1 MSIAILIP
9 LIILGSLI
17 LLIGVFA
24 ILGRFRGGKY
34 MRPIALGLAKIPLV
48 GRGLKKASMAKLER
62 DNPELA
68 RALQKIEA
76 FGTPKSPE
84 QAQRMLSLLTP
95 SERKAY
101 LDAVSAEAPVPEP
114 TNRQQRRMVEKG
126 IKPGVPQTPRPV
138 GRKRSR

>member
-1 MSIAILIP
+1 MGTAILIP
-9 LIILGSLI
+9 LVILGSLL
-17 LLIGVFA
+17 LLIAGFA
-24 ILGRFRGGKY
+24 VLGRVRGGKY
-34 MRPIALGLAKIPLV
+34 LRPLVMGLAKIPLV

-68 RALQKIEA
+68 RAVQKIEA

-95 SERKAY
+95 AERRAY
-101 LDAVSAEAPVPEP
+101 LDMVGAEGQMPEP
-114 TNRQQRRMVEKG
+114 TNRQQRRLAEKG

>member
-1 MSIAILIP
+1 MGTAILVP
-9 LIILGSLI
+9 LIILGSL
-17 LLIGVFA
+17 LLVLATFA
-24 ILGRFRGGKY
+24 VLGRVRGGKY
-34 MRPIALGLAKIPLV
+34 LRPIVMGLAKVPLV

-68 RALQKIEA
+68 RAVQKIEA

-95 SERKAY
+95 AERRAY
-101 LDAVSAEAPVPEP
+101 LEMAGAEGQLPEP
-114 TNRQQRRMVEKG
+114 TNRQQRRLAEKG
-126 IKPGVPQTPRPV
+126 IKPGVPQPPRPV